1 MNSVQQYGEV
11 FTPKEVID
19 KLLIDVDYSD
29 STLKFCEPSFG
40 DGRILLELKN
50 RLLEYHTEEHIITN
64 MLYGIEIQETWYI
77 SAIQLINPKGYKH
90 NFICASALNFEG
102 LFNPLKEWVGIFDYV
117 IGNPPYNRNILKK
130 NDVTSIFWDPSGYT
144 TKLAYCCFVVLAQ
157 YILKPNGQ
165 IRYVMPCSFTHNEN
179 TEQFREFTKKNLN
192 IESIEI
198 LRKDIF
204 EGIMIRT
211 CVFIASNKP
220 QESDIIL
227 KRLWN
232 DKVYETTT
240 YYNEYN
246 EIPLFI
252 GDISKSIYEKVM
264 QNKHTMTAYKGWNGV
279 DSYAKESSS
288 DPNLYEYQYIDG
300 VKKDIPIIH
309 STKYPDKIKASVN
322 KKKNNVG
329 VYDRFHLKKL
339 LINEVMFN
347 SFEIKNHIK
356 YFIKDE
362 QGQFGSSPKHTVIVF
377 DDENMDEYIEDL
389 RSPIAQLMLTV
400 MKDYN
405 HNDSK
410 LFRYLPY
417 GMSQIKLNEEE
428 QTFVNLFAE
437 TPKDKI
443 LSLKK
448 G

>member
-1 MNSVQQYGEV
+1 
-11 FTPKEVID
+11 
-19 KLLIDVDYSD
+19 
-29 STLKFCEPSFG
+29 
-40 DGRILLELKN
+40 
-50 RLLEYHTEEHIITN
+50 
-64 MLYGIEIQETWYI
+64 
-77 SAIQLINPKGYKH
+77 
-90 NFICASALNFEG
+90 
-102 LFNPLKEWVGIFDYV
+102 
-117 IGNPPYNRNILKK
+117 
-130 NDVTSIFWDPSGYT
+130 
-144 TKLAYCCFVVLAQ
+144 
-157 YILKPNGQ
+157 
-165 IRYVMPCSFTHNEN
+165 
-179 TEQFREFTKKNLN
+179 
-192 IESIEI
+192 
-198 LRKDIF
+198 
-204 EGIMIRT
+204 
-211 CVFIASNKP
+211 
-220 QESDIIL
+220 
-227 KRLWN
+227 LWN

-240 YYNEYN
+240 YYNEHN
-246 EIPLFI
+246 EIPLFV

-264 QNKHTMTAYKGWNGV
+264 RNKHTMTAYKGWNGV

-347 SFEIKNHIK
+347 SFEIRNHIK

-417 GMSQIKLNEEE
+417 GMSQTKLNEEE
-428 QTFVNLFAE
+428 KTFVNLFAE